1 MNTHSSL
8 ANFFAEKIC
17 NTSFHDLPEDAF
29 HWAKMGVLD
38 TVGVTIAG
46 SHEPCAL
53 LIAKALDL
61 PHTHSH
67 PNPLLASIWGGKLSC
82 SPADAAL
89 INGTA
94 AHALDFDDCNNTL
107 GGHPSAPILP
117 ALFALSDVN
126 TISAEDF
133 LTAYILGFEVETKIA
148 MCVNFHHYTKGW
160 HPTAT
165 LGTFGAAAACA
176 KLLKLD
182 PKQTATALALAA
194 SSAAGIKANFGTMT
208 KPMHVGKSAKE
219 GLMAA
224 KFAQAGYTA
233 NTESV
238 FEHHQGF
245 FEVFNGKGFYEPAK
259 AREFWAKPWDIVE
272 PGIAIKQY
280 PCCGS
285 THPAVDVAIDIHNS
299 PEFNLN
305 NVVQIKAWIHER
317 RLTHTN
323 RPFPKSELDAKF
335 SLQYVIARALLDGKV
350 GIEHFEN
357 NIFLEPNIQ
366 NLLSKISVS
375 PYDDQ
380 MFDPS
385 NHFAARVEVEF
396 KDGKRLTQNIPQP
409 HGRTSANPL
418 SKKQLKNKYELC
430 TKKHLSNQGI
440 ELTHDWIENMLNQ
453 KNVGSLSTL
462 IQNHLI

>member
-1 MNTHSSL
+1 MNTQDSL
-8 ANFFAEKIC
+8 ANFLAEKIC
-17 NTSFHDLPEDAF
+17 STSFSDLPEESF
-29 HWAKMGVLD
+29 RWAKMGILD

-61 PHTHSH
+61 PSTPSTT
-67 PNPLLASIWGGKLSC
+67 PQSFASIWGGKLFC

-126 TISAEDF
+126 TVSAEDF

-176 KLLKLD
+176 KLLKLN
-182 PKQTATALALAA
+182 PQQTATALALAA

-219 GLMAA
+219 GLMSA

-245 FEVFNGKGFYEPAK
+245 FEVFNGKGFYEPNK

-285 THPAVDVAIDIHNS
+285 THPAVDVAIDIHNT
-299 PEFNLN
+299 PEFSLED
-305 NVVQIKAWIHER
+305 VSKIHAWIHER

-335 SLQYVIARALLDGKV
+335 SLQYVVVRALLDGQV

-357 NIFLEPNIQ
+357 QLFLKQ
-366 NLLSKISVS
+366 DVQHLLSKVSVS
-375 PYDDQ
+375 PYDAQ

-385 NHFAARVEVEF
+385 NHFAAKVEIEF
-396 KDGKRLTQNIPQP
+396 KNGTRLSQSILQP

-418 SKKQLKNKYELC
+418 SQQQLSNKYELC
-430 TKKHLSNQGI
+430 TKKYLSKQGI
-440 ELTHDWIENMLNQ
+440 DLTYNWIEDMLKQ
-453 KNVGSLSTL
+453 KNVGALSQL